1 LNRFNR
7 FIRLNQLNRNSSIGY
22 FTDTLAI
29 GVAGAAPES
38 FTGVALGTGL
48 AAAHWLAAI
57 GAVGRVFDLGAGFDA
72 GAGEL
77 FAEATSKESS
87 GAGDRLWAL
96 IDAYT

>member
-1 LNRFNR
+1 M
-7 FIRLNQLNRNSSIGY
+7 
-22 FTDTLAI
+22 
-29 GVAGAAPES
+29 
-38 FTGVALGTGL
+38 GL
-48 AAAHWLAAI
+48 AAEHGLAAI